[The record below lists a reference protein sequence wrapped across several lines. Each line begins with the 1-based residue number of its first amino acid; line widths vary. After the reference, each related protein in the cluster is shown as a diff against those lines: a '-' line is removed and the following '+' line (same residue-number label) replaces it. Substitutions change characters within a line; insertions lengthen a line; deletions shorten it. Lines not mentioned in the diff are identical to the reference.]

1 MSNIV
6 TLTHSPRGRGQNI
19 SPTAYILTKHILL
32 QFLFFL
38 IYY

>member
-19 SPTAYILTKHILL
+19 SPTSYILTKHILL
-32 QFLFFL
+32 QFFFL